1 MLQSFRLEVNPC
13 KLLPRLGSLTEI
25 GHHCHGYQSHT
36 NSSFY
41 SCDLSQ
47 LRASFQQLWI
57 STSANQFPHILG
69 PSLGY
74 IQEWWWLVGL
84 VPVTAFK
91 VQRKP
96 DYAGNGLGSPGLF
109 NLLLVW
115 LKFGHFCT
123 FGSSLAT
130 SRKRADVGIP
140 ITN

>member
-1 MLQSFRLEVNPC
+1 MDIS
-13 KLLPRLGSLTEI
+13 I
-25 GHHCHGYQSHT
+25 
-36 NSSFY
+36 
-41 SCDLSQ
+41 D
-47 LRASFQQLWI
+47 I
-57 STSANQFPHILG
+57 STSANQFSHILG

-84 VPVTAFK
+84 VHGWLGGLVPGTALK

-115 LKFGHFCT
+115 LKFGHFCK